1 MQGLIFDVQRFSV
14 HDGPG
19 IRTTVFMKG
28 CPLRCGCCHN
38 PDTWDPAGGKEWTAE
53 DVLKK
58 ALRFREYFG
67 EEGGITLSGGE
78 PLMQASFAAE
88 LFRQSREA
96 GLNTCLDTSGCVLN
110 GGVEELLSVTDRVL
124 LDLKYVTEEK
134 YRAHVGC
141 GLAAPL
147 KFLARLNE
155 LGKPV
160 TLRQVTIPGLNDD
173 EASVRELVRI
183 AEAHPCVDKVELLP
197 FRKICQVKYDNLG
210 IKFPYGDLPEP
221 SREKMKLLEDKILND
236 ATVMSGSVLKVDAF
250 LGQKI
255 DVCLANEMAK
265 EWKRRFADKEIN
277 KILTIE
283 ASGIALAVLTAE
295 KLLNPQIFRLKYLG
309 MTARKIFGFTA
320 FSARENCE
328 HLKKEIF

>member
-1 MQGLIFDVQRFSV
+1 MSNLKGRFHSFQSLGTL
-14 HDGPG
+14 DGPG
-19 IRTTVFMKG
+19 VRFVAFAQG

-78 PLMQASFAAE
+78 PLMQAAFAAE
-88 LFRQSREA
+88 LFRLSHEA

-110 GGVEELLSVTDRVL
+110 AEVEALLAVTDRVL

-197 FRKICQVKYDNLG
+197 FRKVCQVKYDEMGLA
-210 IKFPYGDLPEP
+210 FP
-221 SREKMKLLEDKILND
+221 
-236 ATVMSGSVLKVDAF
+236 
-250 LGQKI
+250 
-255 DVCLANEMAK
+255 
-265 EWKRRFADKEIN
+265 FADIPSPDH
-277 KILTIE
+277 
-283 ASGIALAVLTAE
+283 ASME
-295 KLLNPQIFRLKYLG
+295 KLRELIPAHLG
-309 MTARKIFGFTA
+309 ESEGSGVKERAVHSELSSG
-320 FSARENCE
+320 
-328 HLKKEIF
+328 KKKCGC

>member
-1 MQGLIFDVQRFSV
+1 MSNLTGRFHSFQSLGTL
-14 HDGPG
+14 DGPG
-19 IRTTVFMKG
+19 VRFVAFAQG

-53 DVLKK
+53 DILKK

-78 PLMQASFAAE
+78 PLMQAAFAAE

-110 GGVEELLSVTDRVL
+110 AGVEELLAVTDRVL

-147 KFLARLNE
+147 KFLARLDE
-155 LGKPV
+155 LGLPV

-173 EASVRELVRI
+173 ENSVRELVRI

-197 FRKICQVKYDNLG
+197 FRKVCQVKYDEMK
-210 IKFPYGDLPEP
+210 IAFP
-221 SREKMKLLEDKILND
+221 
-236 ATVMSGSVLKVDAF
+236 
-250 LGQKI
+250 
-255 DVCLANEMAK
+255 
-265 EWKRRFADKEIN
+265 FADIPSPDS
-277 KILTIE
+277 
-283 ASGIALAVLTAE
+283 ASME
-295 KLLNPQIFRLKYLG
+295 KLRALIPASLG
-309 MTARKIFGFTA
+309 GEARACPKDRAVHSELSSGKVKTG
-320 FSARENCE
+320 C
-328 HLKKEIF
+328 